1 MRLQLAWIQNFSSTS
16 VVPPGADVIRASGG
30 AGGITLTIAANAY
43 QAQPA
48 SGVTVTAYETFKAIK
63 VDAAVG
69 AVTFLDSNGALFNG
83 ASSYALVDQYQWAE
97 FAWNGTGWD
106 VWGN

>member
-1 MRLQLAWIQNFSSTS
+1 MRLQLAWIQTFSATS
-16 VVPPGADVIRASGG
+16 PVPPGVDVIRGVGG

-63 VDAAVG
+63 IDAAAG
-69 AVTFLDSNGALFNG
+69 AVVFVDSTGALFNG
-83 ASSYALVDQYQWAE
+83 TSSYELVNQYQWAE
-97 FAWNGTGWD
+97 FAWNGASWD